1 MNKPAVLLVCL
12 LAELPQAAWS
22 LDQQALHLRREY
34 NAIVASMDS
43 LLRLYGHANFAALAE
58 GKGHIRV
65 AQAQDLVLIFWADDE
80 AQVYLNGYL
89 VGQTRLTPTQVEI
102 PRFYLREENILSAQC
117 WDTDRV
123 VYGFMAGLY
132 LRDPA
137 GGLRQVTVTDEDSW
151 SSEGTPTVPS
161 YPPTFSQP
169 DIPGARVIW
178 KEDQSY
184 GSVWLE
190 TRFSANRVRRAA
202 YGRRIPPPQVAVVDK
217 PMIFH
222 EVVSHV
228 SHLKSRQK
236 RVGDA
241 LARRRQL
248 SSQPVLYRGF
258 ARSDLALTLGHAG
271 RLSEE
276 LSLQT
281 AATLTTWALQLP
293 APDSGL
299 VFRDPRK
306 LKGLAEAT
314 AGLRNPTGSAESR
327 DEDRRLDYQPP
338 PERGPG
344 SWVLEAKVEYPAL
357 HTPVLPWSLASLSV
371 CLLLYTGFV
380 TRQSWSI
387 YRDQAWNQ

>member
-1 MNKPAVLLVCL
+1 MNRPALLTVCF
-12 LAELPQAAWS
+12 LAGLPQAAWS
-22 LDQQALHLRREY
+22 LDQQALQLRREY
-34 NAIVASMDS
+34 NAVVASMDS
-43 LLRLYGHANFAALAE
+43 LLRLYGHANFAELAA
-58 GKGHIRV
+58 GKGPTPV
-65 AQAQDLVLIFWADDE
+65 MQTQDLVLIFWADDE

-89 VGQTRLTPTQVEI
+89 VGQTRLTPTLVEI

-132 LRDPA
+132 LRDPG
-137 GGLRQVTVTDEDSW
+137 GGLRQVVVTDEDRW
-151 SSEGTPTVPS
+151 SSDGTPTTPS

-190 TRFSANRVRRAA
+190 TRFSAYQVRRAA
-202 YGRRIPPPQVAVVDK
+202 YAQRHPPSELAAVEK

-236 RVGDA
+236 RVAEA

-258 ARSDLALTLGHAG
+258 VRSDLALTLGHAG

-281 AATLTTWALQLP
+281 AANLTAWARQLP

-314 AGLRNPTGSAESR
+314 AGLRKRAGLTESQ

-338 PERGPG
+338 TERGPG
-344 SWVLEAKVEYPAL
+344 SWVLEAKAENPPLTVAAL
-357 HTPVLPWSLASLSV
+357 PRSLAMLSLCV
-371 CLLLYTGFV
+371 LLYTGFV
-380 TRQSWSI
+380 TRQGWSI
-387 YRDQAWNQ
+387 YRDEAWNR